1 MRKFFRIS
9 LLVIFLAAILAT
21 FGYLYNKSRKKTVV
35 YELKSPTISNII
47 KKTVATGSVV
57 PRKEILI
64 KPQVSGIIEEIFI
77 EAGNSVNKGDLIAK
91 IRIIPDM
98 VNLNN
103 AESRLKRAQI
113 NLDDAKMI
121 YDRQKK
127 IYEQGVIAES
137 EFLQYRLSYNTAVEE
152 LESAEN
158 NLQLIRE
165 GVSKKSGNVTNTLI
179 RSTIKGMVLDVPVE
193 VGNSVIESNNFN
205 EGTTVASVADMGEM
219 IFKGKVDETEV
230 GKLKT
235 GMPLVLSIGAID
247 SAKFDAKLEYIA
259 PKGKEENGAIQFE
272 IRAAV
277 SLKDSVFIRAN
288 YSANADIVL
297 ERADS
302 VLSIEESLLKFDHD
316 SAFVEIETAT
326 PQTFEK
332 KYIKTGLS
340 DGINIQVKEGLTKES
355 KIKGAEKKEEKNNE
369 KKKQEEAKKS

>member
-1 MRKFFRIS
+1 MKKFFRIS
-9 LLVIFLAAILAT
+9 LLVLFLAALVAT
-21 FGYLYNKSRKKTVV
+21 FGYLYDKSRKKPII
-35 YELKSPTISNII
+35 YELKSPVYADII

-57 PRKEILI
+57 PRKEIAI
-64 KPQVSGIIEEIFI
+64 KPQVSGIIEELYI
-77 EAGNSVNKGDLIAK
+77 EAGNKVKKGDLIAK
-91 IRIIPDM
+91 IRIIPNM

-113 NLDDAKMI
+113 NLDDAKTV
-121 YDRQKK
+121 YERQKK
-127 IYEQGVIAES
+127 AFEQGVIPEAEIQ
-137 EFLQYRLSYNTAVEE
+137 QYRLSYTNAIEE

-165 GVSKKSGNVTNTLI
+165 GVSKNSGSVTNTLI
-179 RSTIKGMVLDVPVE
+179 RSTINGMVLDVPVE

-230 GKLKT
+230 GKLKA
-235 GMPLVLSIGAID
+235 GMPLLLLIGAID
-247 SAKFDAKLEYIA
+247 NVKFDANLEYIS

-277 SLKDSVFIRAN
+277 SLIDSIFIRAN

-302 VLSIEESLLKFDHD
+302 VLSIEESLLKFEKD
-316 SAFVEIETAT
+316 SAYVEIETDT
-326 PQTFEK
+326 PQVFEK
-332 KYIKTGLS
+332 KFIKTGLS
-340 DGINIQVKEGLTKES
+340 DGINIQITEGLS
-355 KIKGAEKKEEKNNE
+355 QDSRIKGDEKKEETAKDEE
-369 KKKQEEAKKS
+369 KKAS

>member
-35 YELKSPTISNII
+35 YELKQPTVNNII
-47 KKTVATGSVV
+47 KKAVATGSVV

-64 KPQVSGIIEEIFI
+64 KPQVSGIVEEIYVV
-77 EAGNSVNKGDLIAK
+77 AGNSVKKGDLLAK

-103 AESRLKRAQI
+103 AESRLKRARI
-113 NLDDAKMI
+113 NLDDAKI
-121 YDRQKK
+121 VYDRQKK
-127 IYEQGVIAES
+127 VFDQGVIAEA
-137 EFLQYRLSYNTAVEE
+137 EFLQYRLSYNNAIEE
-152 LESAEN
+152 VESAEN

-165 GVSKKSGNVTNTLI
+165 GVSKKSGNITNTLI
-179 RSTIKGMVLDVPVE
+179 RSTITGMVLDVPVE

-205 EGTTVASVADMGEM
+205 EGTTVASIADMGEM

-230 GKLKT
+230 GKLKA

-247 SAKFDAKLEYIA
+247 SAKFDARLEYIA

-272 IRAAV
+272 IKAAV

-302 VLSIEESLLKFDHD
+302 VLSIEESLLKFNHD
-316 SAFVEIETAT
+316 SAYVEIETST
-326 PQTFEK
+326 PQVFEK
-332 KYIKTGLS
+332 RYIKTGLS
-340 DGINIQVKEGLTKES
+340 DGINIQVKEGLTKDS
-355 KIKGAEKKEEKNNE
+355 KIKGEEKKEEKKAE
-369 KKKQEEAKKS
+369 KKTV

>member
-21 FGYLYNKSRKKTVV
+21 FGYLYNKSRKKTIV
-35 YELKSPTISNII
+35 YELKSPTVNNII

-77 EAGNSVNKGDLIAK
+77 EAGNNVNKGDLIAK

-103 AESRLKRAQI
+103 AESRLKRAQL
-113 NLDDAKMI
+113 NLEDAKLV
-121 YDRQKK
+121 YNRQKK
-127 IYEQGVIAES
+127 IYDQGVIAES
-137 EFLQYRLSYNTAVEE
+137 EFLQTRLSYNNAIEE

-165 GVSKKSGNVTNTLI
+165 GVSKKSGTVTNTLI

-230 GKLKT
+230 GKLKA

-247 SAKFDAKLEYIA
+247 SAKFDAELEYIA

-277 SLKDSVFIRAN
+277 SLKDSMFIRAN

-302 VLSIEESLLKFDHD
+302 VLSIEESLLRFDHD
-316 SAFVEIETAT
+316 SAYVEIETST
-326 PQTFEK
+326 PQVFEK

-355 KIKGAEKKEEKNNE
+355 KIKGDEKKEEKKDKN
-369 KKKQEEAKKS
+369 KTAEATKTS

>member
-21 FGYLYNKSRKKTVV
+21 FGYLYNKSRKKTIV
-35 YELKSPTISNII
+35 YELKSPTVNNII

-77 EAGNSVNKGDLIAK
+77 EAGNNVNKGDLIAK

-103 AESRLKRAQI
+103 AESRLKRAQL
-113 NLDDAKMI
+113 NLEDAKLV

-127 IYEQGVIAES
+127 IYDQGVIAES
-137 EFLQYRLSYNTAVEE
+137 EFLQTRLSYNNAVEE

-165 GVSKKSGNVTNTLI
+165 GVSKKSGTVTNTLI

-230 GKLKT
+230 GKLKS

-247 SAKFDAKLEYIA
+247 SAKFDAELEYIA

-302 VLSIEESLLKFDHD
+302 VLSIEESVLKFDHD
-316 SAFVEIETAT
+316 SAYVEIETST
-326 PQTFEK
+326 PQVFEK

-355 KIKGAEKKEEKNNE
+355 KIKGDEKKEEKKDV
-369 KKKQEEAKKS
+369 KKKEEETKKS

>member
-21 FGYLYNKSRKKTVV
+21 FGYLYNKSRKRTVV
-35 YELKSPTISNII
+35 YELKSPTVNNII

-77 EAGNSVNKGDLIAK
+77 EAGNNVNKGDLIAK

-103 AESRLKRAQI
+103 AESRLKRAQL
-113 NLDDAKMI
+113 NLEDAKLV

-137 EFLQYRLSYNTAVEE
+137 EFLQTRLSYNNAVEE

-165 GVSKKSGNVTNTLI
+165 GVSKKSGTVTNTLI

-247 SAKFDAKLEYIA
+247 SAKFDAELEYIA

-277 SLKDSVFIRAN
+277 SLKDSMFIRAN

-316 SAFVEIETAT
+316 SAYVEIETST
-326 PQTFEK
+326 PQVFEK
-332 KYIKTGLS
+332 RYIKTGLS
-340 DGINIQVKEGLTKES
+340 DGIIIQVKEGLTKES
-355 KIKGAEKKEEKNNE
+355 KIKGDEKKVEKKDQKKKEEE
-369 KKKQEEAKKS
+369 TKKS

>member
-35 YELKSPTISNII
+35 YELKSPTVNNII

-77 EAGNSVNKGDLIAK
+77 EAGNNVNKGDLIAK

-113 NLDDAKMI
+113 NLEDAKMV

-137 EFLQYRLSYNTAVEE
+137 EFLQFRLSYNNAIEE

-165 GVSKKSGNVTNTLI
+165 GVSKKSGTVTNTLI

-247 SAKFDAKLEYIA
+247 SAKFDATLEYIA

-277 SLKDSVFIRAN
+277 SLKDSIFIRAN

-316 SAFVEIETAT
+316 SAYVEIETST
-326 PQTFEK
+326 PQQFEK

-355 KIKGAEKKEEKNNE
+355 KIKGAEKKEEKRRRR
-369 KKKQEEAKKS
+369 KIKRAKSF

>member
-1 MRKFFRIS
+1 MKKFFRIS
-9 LLVIFLAAILAT
+9 LIVLFVAAILAT
-21 FGYLYNKSRKKTVV
+21 FGYLYDKSRKKPVI
-35 YELKSPTISNII
+35 YELKSPVVQNVV

-64 KPQVSGIIEEIFI
+64 KPQVSGIIEELYI
-77 EAGNSVNKGDLIAK
+77 EAGNTVEKGDLIAK
-91 IRIIPDM
+91 VRIIPDM
-98 VNLNN
+98 VTLNN
-103 AESRLKRAQI
+103 AESRVKRAQI
-113 NLDDAKMI
+113 NLDDAKLV

-127 IYEQGVIAES
+127 VYEQGVIPEA
-137 EFLQYRLSYNTAVEE
+137 EFLQYRLGYNNAMEE
-152 LESAEN
+152 MESAEN

-165 GVSKKSGNVTNTLI
+165 GVSKKSGTVTNTLI
-179 RSTIKGMVLDVPVE
+179 RSTITGMVLDVPVE

-230 GKLKT
+230 GKLRT

-247 SAKFDAKLEYIA
+247 SSRFDAKLEYIA

-277 SLKDSVFIRAN
+277 SLKDSLFIRAN

-302 VLSIEESLLKFDHD
+302 VLTIEESVLKFDHD
-316 SAFVEIETAT
+316 TAYVEIETST
-326 PQTFEK
+326 PQVFEK
-332 KYIKTGLS
+332 RIIKTGIS
-340 DGINIQVKEGLTKES
+340 DGINIQVKEGLTLES
-355 KIKGAEKKEEKNNE
+355 RIKGEEKKEEPKKDE
-369 KKKQEEAKKS
+369 KEGGNQES

>member
-9 LLVIFLAAILAT
+9 ILVVFLAAFLAT
-21 FGYLYNKSRKKTVV
+21 FGYLFNKSRKKAVI
-35 YELKSPTISNII
+35 YELKGPTVSTII

-57 PRKEILI
+57 PRKEIAI
-64 KPQVSGIIEEIFI
+64 KPQVSGIIEELYI
-77 EAGNSVNKGDLIAK
+77 EAGDKVIKGDLIAK

-113 NLDDAKMI
+113 NLDDAKTL
-121 YDRQKK
+121 YERQKK
-127 IYEQGVIAES
+127 VFEQGVIAEA
-137 EFLQYRLSYNTAVEE
+137 EFQQYRLAYSNALEE
-152 LESAEN
+152 IEAAEN

-165 GVSKKSGNVTNTLI
+165 GVSKKSGTVTNTLI
-179 RSTIKGMVLDVPVE
+179 RSTINGMVLDVPVE

-230 GKLKT
+230 GKLKA
-235 GMPLVLSIGAID
+235 GMPLILSIGAIENV
-247 SAKFDAKLEYIA
+247 KFDASLEYIS

-272 IRAAV
+272 IKASV
-277 SLKDSVFIRAN
+277 SLKDTIFIRAN
-288 YSANADIVL
+288 YSANADIEL

-302 VLSIEESLLKFDHD
+302 VLNIEESLLRFDND
-316 SAFVEIETAT
+316 SAWVEIETST
-326 PQTFEK
+326 PQVFEK

-340 DGINIQVKEGLTKES
+340 DGINIQVLDGLSKDS
-355 KIKGAEKKEEKNNE
+355 KIKGIEKKEEPEKTEEQKKN
-369 KKKQEEAKKS
+369 

>member
-9 LLVIFLAAILAT
+9 LLVLFLAAILAT
-21 FGYLYNKSRKKTVV
+21 FGYLFNKSRKKTVI
-35 YELKSPTISNII
+35 YELKSPTVSTII

-57 PRKEILI
+57 PRKEIAI
-64 KPQVSGIIEEIFI
+64 KPQVSGIIEELYI
-77 EAGNSVNKGDLIAK
+77 EAGNKVKKGDLIAK

-113 NLDDAKMI
+113 NLDDSKTL
-121 YDRQKK
+121 YERQKK
-127 IYEQGVIAES
+127 VYEQGVIAEA
-137 EFLQYRLSYNTAVEE
+137 EFQQYRLAYNNALEE
-152 LESAEN
+152 IETAEN

-165 GVSKKSGNVTNTLI
+165 GVSKKSGTVTNTLI
-179 RSTIKGMVLDVPVE
+179 RSTINGMVLDVPVE

-230 GKLKT
+230 GKLKA
-235 GMPLVLSIGAID
+235 GMPLILSIGAIEN
-247 SAKFDAKLEYIA
+247 AKFDANLEYIS

-272 IRAAV
+272 IKAAV
-277 SLKDSVFIRAN
+277 SLKDSIFIRAN
-288 YSANADIVL
+288 YSANADIEL

-302 VLSIEESLLKFDHD
+302 VLNIEESLLKFDND
-316 SAFVEIETAT
+316 SAWVEIETTT
-326 PQTFEK
+326 PQVFEK

-340 DGINIQVKEGLTKES
+340 DGINIQVKEGLSKES
-355 KIKGAEKKEEKNNE
+355 KIKGLEKKEEPKKTEEQKKN
-369 KKKQEEAKKS
+369 

>member
-1 MRKFFRIS
+1 M
-9 LLVIFLAAILAT
+9 
-21 FGYLYNKSRKKTVV
+21 
-35 YELKSPTISNII
+35 
-47 KKTVATGSVV
+47 
-57 PRKEILI
+57 
-64 KPQVSGIIEEIFI
+64 
-77 EAGNSVNKGDLIAK
+77 
-91 IRIIPDM
+91 
-98 VNLNN
+98 
-103 AESRLKRAQI
+103 
-113 NLDDAKMI
+113 
-121 YDRQKK
+121 
-127 IYEQGVIAES
+127 
-137 EFLQYRLSYNTAVEE
+137 
-152 LESAEN
+152 ESAEN

-165 GVSKKSGNVTNTLI
+165 GVSKKSGTVTNTLI

-247 SAKFDAKLEYIA
+247 SAKFDANLEYIA

-302 VLSIEESLLKFDHD
+302 VLSIEESFLKFDHD
-316 SAFVEIETAT
+316 SAYVEIETAT
-326 PQTFEK
+326 PQQFEK

-355 KIKGAEKKEEKNNE
+355 KIKGAEKKEEV
-369 KKKQEEAKKS
+369 KKAVKKS

>member
-35 YELKSPTISNII
+35 YELKSPTVNNII
-47 KKTVATGSVV
+47 KKAVATGSVV

-64 KPQVSGIIEEIFI
+64 KPQVSGIIEELYV
-77 EAGNSVNKGDLIAK
+77 EAGNNVAKGDLIAK

-103 AESRLKRAQI
+103 AESRLKRAQL
-113 NLDDAKMI
+113 NLEDAKLV

-127 IYEQGVIAES
+127 IYDQGVISES
-137 EFLQYRLSYNTAVEE
+137 EFLQTRLSYNNSVEE

-165 GVSKKSGNVTNTLI
+165 GVSKKSGTVTNTLI

-235 GMPLVLSIGAID
+235 NMPLVLSIGAID
-247 SAKFDAKLEYIA
+247 SAKFDASLEYIA
-259 PKGKEENGAIQFE
+259 PKGKEENGAVQFE

-302 VLSIEESLLKFDHD
+302 VLSIEESVLKFDHD
-316 SAFVEIETAT
+316 SAYVEIETST
-326 PQTFEK
+326 PQKFEK

-340 DGINIQVKEGLTKES
+340 DGINIHVKEGLTKES
-355 KIKGAEKKEEKNNE
+355 KIKGDEKKEGNKDKN
-369 KKKQEEAKKS
+369 KKEEATNKS